1 MTSNSLKALYTRFD
15 PLIRFCLVGASG
27 IVVNSAV
34 LWLVTSV
41 FGVYYLYSAA
51 IATLVSSTW
60 NFALSELWVFRAES
74 KQSAWT
80 RRFVPFFLLNLAAL
94 ALRAP
99 IIAGL
104 TDGFHVYYLLSNL
117 VSLGLLTVG
126 RYLVARGWIWRS
138 GGARPQPAHEVMRV
152 D

>member
-1 MTSNSLKALYTRFD
+1 MTSTSLKALYTRFD
-15 PLIRFCLVGASG
+15 PFIRFCLVGASG

-60 NFALSELWVFRAES
+60 NFALTELWVFRAES

-104 TDGFHVYYLLSNL
+104 TEGFHVHYLVSNL

-126 RYLVARGWIWRS
+126 RYL
-138 GGARPQPAHEVMRV
+138 
-152 D
+152 